1 MQDMCSFRRVANEP
15 YSIDDL
21 DRRIVERLR
30 VDGREGNRSLA
41 ANLGVNEATI
51 ATRLRRLESARLIHV
66 VALTD
71 IKRLGFDCFAF
82 ALVRVSG
89 RDVMSVAADL
99 AQIPQTISV
108 NVHTG
113 RYDIVCGVLARDLDE
128 LGRVIGEAVP
138 SVPGVATVRCE
149 LAVDVPR
156 FDSSWAMLGVGTET
170 AAELPEPELPTGTVD
185 DLDLRIIKALQRDA
199 RSSNRSIAAELEVS
213 EGTVRTRL
221 RRMEDERL
229 VRIRAVSD
237 VISFGLRAAATVGI
251 HVDSGQIA
259 TVAEGLRGIRGVA
272 AIIRSLGEF
281 DFILIVIAHTRE
293 EMLGLLLGEVQA
305 LPGIRAT
312 ETFENVATL
321 KHVYTWVRLVD
332 DAPAA

>member
-1 MQDMCSFRRVANEP
+1 MAAELHA
-15 YSIDDL
+15 IDEL

-30 VDGREGNRSLA
+30 VDGRETNRSLA
-41 ANLGVNEATI
+41 ATLGVNEATI
-51 ATRLRRLESARLIHV
+51 AARLRRLEAARLIHV

-71 IKRLGFDCFAF
+71 IQRLGFACFAL
-82 ALVRVSG
+82 AMITVAERPVLA
-89 RDVMSVAADL
+89 VAADL

-113 RYDIVCGVLARDLDE
+113 RYDVICAVLARDLDE
-128 LGRVIGEAVP
+128 LGEVIGEAIPRVA
-138 SVPGVATVRCE
+138 GVATVRCE

-156 FDSSWAMLGVGTET
+156 FDSAWAALT
-170 AAELPEPELPTGTVD
+170 AGQEGAELPRPSLPTGAVD
-185 DLDLRIIKALQRDA
+185 DLDLRIIEALQQDA
-199 RSSNRSIAAELEVS
+199 RSSNRSIAAALDVS

-221 RRMEDERL
+221 RRMEDEGL

-237 VISFGLRAAATVGI
+237 VLSFGLRAAATIGV
-251 HVDSGQIA
+251 HVDAGQIDA
-259 TVAEGLRGIRGVA
+259 AARGLGGITGVA

-281 DFILIVIAHTRE
+281 DFVLIVIAHTRE
-293 EMLGLLLGEVQA
+293 ELLDQLLNGIQA

-321 KHVYTWVRLVD
+321 KHVYTWVRLVE
-332 DAPAA
+332 DAASEQRAIG